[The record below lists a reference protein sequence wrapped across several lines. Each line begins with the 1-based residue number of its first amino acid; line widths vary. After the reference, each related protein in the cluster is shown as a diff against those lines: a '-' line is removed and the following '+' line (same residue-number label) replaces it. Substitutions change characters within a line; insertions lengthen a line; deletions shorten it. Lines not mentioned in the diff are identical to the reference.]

1 VTGFGLAG
9 HGLEMARATE
19 VELIVEGAALPTL
32 DRPALEEYHAAGC
45 VPGGTRRNFASYGQD
60 LMLDGAFDFVR
71 DLVCDPQT
79 SGGLLLS
86 VAPESAGEVEE
97 LLQEEGLPWSP
108 IGEVV
113 AGEPGKLRVR

>member
-1 VTGFGLAG
+1 
-9 HGLEMARATE
+9 MARATG
-19 VELIVEGAALPTL
+19 VELIVDEAALPTL
-32 DRPALEEYHAAGC
+32 DRPALEEYHATGC
-45 VPGGTRRNFASYGQD
+45 IPGGTRRNFSSYGQD
-60 LMLDGAFDFVR
+60 LMLDGASDFVR

-86 VAPESAGEVEE
+86 VAPDSVGEVEE
-97 LLQEEGLPWSP
+97 VLQSERLPLSP

>member
-1 VTGFGLAG
+1 
-9 HGLEMARATE
+9 
-19 VELIVEGAALPTL
+19 
-32 DRPALEEYHAAGC
+32 
-45 VPGGTRRNFASYGQD
+45 
-60 LMLDGAFDFVR
+60 MLDGASDFVR

-97 LLQEEGLPWSP
+97 VLQAEGLPSSS